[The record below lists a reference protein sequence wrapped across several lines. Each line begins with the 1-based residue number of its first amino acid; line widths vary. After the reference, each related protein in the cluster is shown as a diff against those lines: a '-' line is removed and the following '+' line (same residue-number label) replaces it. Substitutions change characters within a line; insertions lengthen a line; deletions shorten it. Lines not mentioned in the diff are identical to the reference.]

1 MGDTPLLC
9 PFLARRQKGNQDLR
23 DGGTRQEFLLWYGI
37 KQAWKRGRG
46 AAVKTEYSV
55 TELTRYLASLI
66 TGDPVLQGVWVRG
79 EISNFTRHTSGHMYF
94 TLKDDAARIRAVMF
108 RGQNRTLRFT
118 PENGMLVL
126 AFGSVG
132 VYERNGDYQI
142 YVEMLEPV
150 GQGSLNL
157 AFEQLKEKLGK
168 EGLFAPERKRP
179 LPRLPQKVALITS
192 PTGAAVRDLI
202 NILRRRRPNLDILLI
217 PALVQGEEAPESLVA
232 ALGTAGQI
240 SDLDLVIIG
249 RGGGSLEELW
259 AFNDERVARAI
270 AASSHPVISAV
281 GHETDFTIADFVADL
296 RAPTPSAA
304 AELAVPD
311 QNELTRDVLA
321 LRERLSRAARRYQA
335 QKSAEL
341 NRLAN
346 SVVLTRPE
354 RWLNPM
360 RQRLDEAEGRLRRI
374 LPRILQERQLVFGNL
389 IGKLNAL
396 SPLATLARGYSIT
409 RRIAD
414 GAFVSDS
421 EMVEIGEE
429 VAVRLARGELIC
441 RVEQCKKEAELV

>member
-335 QKSAEL
+335 QKVQS
-341 NRLAN
+341 
-346 SVVLTRPE
+346 
-354 RWLNPM
+354 
-360 RQRLDEAEGRLRRI
+360 
-374 LPRILQERQLVFGNL
+374 
-389 IGKLNAL
+389 
-396 SPLATLARGYSIT
+396 
-409 RRIAD
+409 
-414 GAFVSDS
+414 
-421 EMVEIGEE
+421 
-429 VAVRLARGELIC
+429 
-441 RVEQCKKEAELV
+441 

>member
-1 MGDTPLLC
+1 
-9 PFLARRQKGNQDLR
+9 
-23 DGGTRQEFLLWYGI
+23 
-37 KQAWKRGRG
+37 
-46 AAVKTEYSV
+46 
-55 TELTRYLASLI
+55 
-66 TGDPVLQGVWVRG
+66 
-79 EISNFTRHTSGHMYF
+79 
-94 TLKDDAARIRAVMF
+94 
-108 RGQNRTLRFT
+108 
-118 PENGMLVL
+118 
-126 AFGSVG
+126 
-132 VYERNGDYQI
+132 
-142 YVEMLEPV
+142 
-150 GQGSLNL
+150 
-157 AFEQLKEKLGK
+157 
-168 EGLFAPERKRP
+168 
-179 LPRLPQKVALITS
+179 
-192 PTGAAVRDLI
+192 
-202 NILRRRRPNLDILLI
+202 
-217 PALVQGEEAPESLVA
+217 
-232 ALGTAGQI
+232 
-240 SDLDLVIIG
+240 
-249 RGGGSLEELW
+249 
-259 AFNDERVARAI
+259 
-270 AASSHPVISAV
+270 V